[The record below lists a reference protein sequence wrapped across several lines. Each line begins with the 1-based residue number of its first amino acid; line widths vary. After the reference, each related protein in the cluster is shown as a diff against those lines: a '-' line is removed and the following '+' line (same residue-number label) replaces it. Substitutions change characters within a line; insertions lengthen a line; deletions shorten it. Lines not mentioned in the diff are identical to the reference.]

1 MRDFVITT
9 DNTSDLPSDYVE
21 KYDIG
26 IAYLTTILEG
36 VEYKGKDALDPKDFY
51 NKVREGAMPTT
62 SQINQAEAM
71 EFFRP
76 YLEEGKD
83 ILHVA
88 FSSGLSGTYSSMV
101 IAAEELKEEFPEAN
115 ILIVDTLAASMGEGL
130 LVHHALRLKREGK
143 SIQEIYE
150 WLIHNRFHMA
160 HLFTVDDLFHLHR
173 GGRVS
178 KAVAIVGSVM
188 NIKPVLHVD
197 DEGHLTALSNK
208 VRGRKKSIQT
218 LEKLMEERIG
228 DHIDKNDVIMISHGD
243 CIEDA
248 NYLKSLIEEKYG
260 EHEFL
265 MNYVGPTIGAHSG
278 PGTLALFFL
287 GEHR

>member
-1 MRDFVITT
+1 
-9 DNTSDLPSDYVE
+9 
-21 KYDIG
+21 
-26 IAYLTTILEG
+26 
-36 VEYKGKDALDPKDFY
+36 
-51 NKVREGAMPTT
+51 
-62 SQINQAEAM
+62 
-71 EFFRP
+71 
-76 YLEEGKD
+76 
-83 ILHVA
+83 
-88 FSSGLSGTYSSMV
+88 
-101 IAAEELKEEFPEAN
+101 
-115 ILIVDTLAASMGEGL
+115 
-130 LVHHALRLKREGK
+130 
-143 SIQEIYE
+143 
-150 WLIHNRFHMA
+150 
-160 HLFTVDDLFHLHR
+160 
-173 GGRVS
+173 
-178 KAVAIVGSVM
+178 M